1 MGCFFNTVFYPLFGD
16 EDYDEE
22 DYDEDY
28 DEEDYD
34 EEYFEDDYEDNGY
47 SNPPEVEDIN
57 VLYWNQLREKH
68 ANDEKYDD
76 DEE

>member
-1 MGCFFNTVFYPLFGD
+1 MFYPLFG
-16 EDYDEE
+16 
-22 DYDEDY
+22 DEDY